1 LHSEISH
8 HAIIGWDIGGAH
20 LKAVALVDGQVVA
33 VEQTACPLW
42 QGLLE
47 LEAALDRILD
57 RVPSCSRSRHVVTM
71 TGELTDAFKSRTE
84 GVLAITEV
92 VTRRFGLESVHL
104 FTGDKAPIP
113 AADVS
118 AEIAGRIASAN
129 WLASGWSVAG
139 RLCHG
144 LFMDVGSTTTD
155 LLLIE
160 NHQPC
165 FRGYTDSER
174 LHQQEL
180 MYTGI
185 VRTPVMMMAQAAP
198 LRGQWAPVMAEV
210 FATSADVYRLTG
222 ELQEAADQYPSAD
235 HGPKSPA
242 GSHLRLARQFGFDAE
257 ELGTKSLF
265 ELAAYLREQHIQ
277 QLRSG
282 VEIQLSLGYLDDR
295 APLIGAGTGRFLV
308 KELALRLQRP
318 YRDFGELFQ
327 GNPASAGFALS
338 DVAPA
343 AAVAFLGFD
352 NTPDAP

>member
-1 LHSEISH
+1 MHSEISH

-47 LEAALDRILD
+47 LEAALDRILG
-57 RVPSCSRSRHVVTM
+57 RLPSFSRSRHVITM
-71 TGELTDAFKSRTE
+71 TGELTDAFKSRME
-84 GVLAITEV
+84 GVLAISEV
-92 VTRRFGLESVHL
+92 VTRRLGLESVHF
-104 FTGDKAPIP
+104 FTGDKNPIP

-118 AEIAGRIASAN
+118 ADNAGRIASAN

-139 RLCHG
+139 RIAHG

-155 LLLIE
+155 LLLIA
-160 NHQPC
+160 NHQPR
-165 FRGYTDSER
+165 FRGYADSER
-174 LHQQEL
+174 LHHQEL

-185 VRTPVMMMAQAAP
+185 VRTPVMMMAKAAP
-198 LRGQWAPVMAEV
+198 IRGQWAPVMAEV

-222 ELQEAADQYPSAD
+222 ELQEAADQYPAAD

-242 GSHLRLARQFGFDAE
+242 GSHLRLARQFGFDALD
-257 ELGTKSLF
+257 LGTKTLLQ
-265 ELAAYLREQHIQ
+265 LAASLRERHIQ

-282 VEIQLSLGYLDDR
+282 VEIQLSLGYLDDH
-295 APLIGAGTGRFLV
+295 APLIGAGIGRFLV
-308 KELALRLQRP
+308 KDLALRLERP
-318 YRDFGELFQ
+318 YRDFGELLMA
-327 GNPASAGFALS
+327 NHASAGFAIS

-343 AAVAFLGFD
+343 AALAFLAFD
-352 NTPDAP
+352 ETEHPR